1 MEEGFYKVARGGK
14 ADQAGKILK
23 KNPTFN
29 VNWRNEGEADWS
41 PLHIACENDLDS
53 IVSMLLAH
61 PDIDVNQKDRFG
73 NTPFMGAAG
82 RGKISCVR
90 LLLKD
95 PRVKVNEP
103 DYRGYTPL
111 QHAAYNGHLDVIREW
126 IASGREMDLGK
137 PGDEKTD
144 AIGKAQARGN
154 VKVTTLLKRFKGDPG
169 KTSPEVTM
177 ELEIVRMSQHFP
189 PSQTKFRE
197 NRRQLSMASQPKLPS
212 LQLRVVG
219 SPKEITKTGGI
230 FCLTQLR
237 VQKREEK
244 EKKKYIRKKQVY
256 FRQKRKSDTR
266 TPQNYIKEEKIFFLF
281 FRQKRKSDT
290 RILKTFLVSCLVVS
304 SPALIMTGKPVSAQ
318 HR

>member
-1 MEEGFYKVARGGK
+1 VV
-14 ADQAGKILK
+14 DQAGKILK

-126 IASGREMDLGK
+126 IAPGREMDLGK

-169 KTSPEVTM
+169 KTSTEVTM
-177 ELEIVRMSQHFP
+177 ELEIIRMSQHFP

-244 EKKKYIRKKQVY
+244 RKKIRKKQVY

-266 TPQNYIKEEKIFFLF
+266 TPQNYIKEEKNFFF
-281 FRQKRKSDT
+281 FFFARKGNQTPAS
-290 RILKTFLVSCLVVS
+290 LKPFSFLVLL
-304 SPALIMTGKPVSAQ
+304 SPPQ
-318 HR
+318 P